1 MVEVRSAR
9 RQDLVEIVRL
19 AHEVWWE
26 AYIDLVTE
34 DTINRALDAN
44 YSPAVLARRLL
55 KHHCFLAESE
65 GTIIGFAEGVPADD
79 RIVLETLYCREG
91 GNLEVGRR
99 LINQMQGVSPALP
112 MCSDVVL
119 GHLQAERFFEAAG
132 FAPGEVIEE
141 QLEGEAVVRRRW
153 WLESA
158 AQPVASAGHD
168 HQLL

>member
-1 MVEVRSAR
+1 MEVRSAR

-26 AYIDLVTE
+26 AYTDLVSV

-44 YSPAVLARRLL
+44 YSPAVLAQRLL
-55 KHHCFLAESE
+55 KHHCFLAENE
-65 GTIIGFAEGVPADD
+65 GAIIGFAEGVPAED
-79 RIVLETLYCREG
+79 RLVLETLYCREG
-91 GNLEVGRR
+91 GDLEVGRR
-99 LINQMQGVSPALP
+99 LIGEMQGLVPALP

-119 GHLQAERFFEAAG
+119 GHLQAEQFFEEAG

-153 WLESA
+153 WLEPA
-158 AQPVASAGHD
+158 VPPVASAAHERE
-168 HQLL
+168 LR